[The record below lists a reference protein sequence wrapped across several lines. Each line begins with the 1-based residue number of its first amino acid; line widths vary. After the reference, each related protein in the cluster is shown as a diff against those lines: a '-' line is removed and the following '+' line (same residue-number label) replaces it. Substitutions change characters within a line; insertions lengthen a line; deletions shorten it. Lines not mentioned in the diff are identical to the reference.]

1 MKEMTMHFRN
11 GYVGSS
17 FIIQIIEI
25 FPGTGYKNN
34 NVCVVERAKRLKRV
48 HEDAEDH
55 LSLRPKRISKK
66 T

>member
-1 MKEMTMHFRN
+1 MIKHFRN
-11 GYVGSS
+11 DYIGSS

-25 FPGTGYKNN
+25 FLGTGYKNN

-48 HEDAEDH
+48 HEDTEDH
-55 LSLRPKRISKK
+55 LSLWPKRIIKK

>member
-1 MKEMTMHFRN
+1 MIKHFRN
-11 GYVGSS
+11 DYIGSS

-25 FPGTGYKNN
+25 FLGTGYKNN

-48 HEDAEDH
+48 HEDTEDH
-55 LSLRPKRISKK
+55 LSLWPKRISKK